1 MTMPTQPSKP
11 QADAAAPD
19 PATGSRRGPG
29 SPRPQ
34 NRAAGRARGGLGTV
48 ARQFAG
54 PSGPA
59 GHLVTWLLARGNASF
74 NRWLV
79 REVAAAVPAPATVI
93 ELGCGPGVALAELLG
108 AYAAA
113 RVIGAD
119 PSAVVLTSA
128 RRRNARALA
137 EGGLTL
143 VTGDAR
149 GAAGYAPAGLVLA
162 SHVLYFWP
170 DPVAELKRIREIL
183 APAGHIALGYQLR
196 QNMPPVAQRTFPP
209 QGFTLYDCDDQ
220 VAAVLEQA
228 GFTRPEIRVFGPPDR
243 PMGRLALGAPAPRQ
257 ASVDGAGRAENP

>member
-19 PATGSRRGPG
+19 PATGSRPGPG

-34 NRAAGRARGGLGTV
+34 NRAAGRPRGGLGTV

-79 REVAAAVPAPATVI
+79 REVAKAAPAPATVI
-93 ELGCGPGVALAELLG
+93 ELGCGPGVALAELLR
-108 AYAAA
+108 AYPAA

-137 EGGLTL
+137 EGRLTL
-143 VTGDAR
+143 VTGD
-149 GAAGYAPAGLVLA
+149 
-162 SHVLYFWP
+162 
-170 DPVAELKRIREIL
+170 
-183 APAGHIALGYQLR
+183 
-196 QNMPPVAQRTFPP
+196 
-209 QGFTLYDCDDQ
+209 
-220 VAAVLEQA
+220 
-228 GFTRPEIRVFGPPDR
+228 TRGPPGMR
-243 PMGRLALGAPAPRQ
+243 PPASSWPATSCTSGRTPWL
-257 ASVDGAGRAENP
+257 N